1 MRLLAQAVLTLFV
14 FTIPWEYSLD
24 YGEPLG
30 NVARIVGLVLVLVA
44 VPAVLRTGS
53 LRTPGAV
60 QWASLAFFLGLCCS
74 AFWSIEPGA
83 TFEKMRG
90 FPQEAMIVW
99 LAWELIDD
107 PAGLRTLLRA
117 YVAGS
122 WVLALLTLANF
133 GSLDPALMGET
144 RLVAAGQDPN
154 DVARFLDLGLPVAA
168 MLAKGEDRWPGRL
181 LVFGFLPLGSVAVLL
196 TASRAGF
203 LAGLVALAGCAAL
216 LFRSHTRAVLA
227 GALALPAAAA
237 VLLWFVVPHEI
248 FERLATIP
256 EQLQSGDLNQRL
268 NIWIAGW
275 HAFLNA
281 PIFGSGAGTF
291 VQAAGLAQIDTAH
304 NTLLSIAVNGGL
316 CALFLASIIL
326 ALVLRSILQIPRA
339 LQLGMALA
347 LLVWGITSLVSTV
360 EESRTTWLLFA
371 LAALAGRLAAEMPER
386 FNSVFSPGLS
396 QRPDSVTGA
405 AAPDSVRFF
414 MG

>member
-1 MRLLAQAVLTLFV
+1 MRLLAQVALVLFV
-14 FTIPWEYSLD
+14 FTVPWEYSLD
-24 YGEPLG
+24 FGEPLG
-30 NVARIVGLVLVLVA
+30 NVARIVGLVLVLIA
-44 VPAVLRTGS
+44 VPAVLRAGS
-53 LRTPGAV
+53 LRTPGPL

-90 FPQEAMIVW
+90 FPQEMMIVC

-133 GSLDPALMGET
+133 SSLDPALLGET

-168 MLAKGEDRWPGRL
+168 MLANGEDRWPGRL
-181 LVFGFLPLGSVAVLL
+181 LVLGFLPLGSVAVLL

-203 LAGLVALAGCAAL
+203 LAGLVALAGCAVF

-237 VLLWFVVPHEI
+237 LLWFVVPHEI

-291 VQAAGLAQIDTAH
+291 VQAAGLTQIDTAH
-304 NTLLSIAVNGGL
+304 NTILSVAVNGGL
-316 CALFLASIIL
+316 CALFLASVIL
-326 ALVLRSILQIPRA
+326 ALVLRSILQIRGPLR
-339 LQLGMALA
+339 LGMALA
-347 LLVWGITSLVSTV
+347 LLVWGMTSLVATV
-360 EESRTTWLLFA
+360 DESRTTWLLFA
-371 LAALAGRLAAEMPER
+371 LAALAGRIAVEMPER
-386 FNSVFSPGLS
+386 FASVFPSLPR
-396 QRPDSVTGA
+396 RPASVNLVA
-405 AAPDSVRFF
+405 DPDFVRFSAR
-414 MG
+414 